1 MHFFILT
8 TFKLSTLIQFLFQ
21 SIVIVTDTWW
31 VFCYSSDLTLQWQK
45 QLLDFKD
52 QFDNYYVKS
61 MGALITSE
69 SVKKS
74 DNGLV
79 IVGGSYAHKE
89 HLTEEEPVEESK
101 EEG

>member
-1 MHFFILT
+1 M
-8 TFKLSTLIQFLFQ
+8 
-21 SIVIVTDTWW
+21 
-31 VFCYSSDLTLQWQK
+31 FCYSSDLTLQWQK

-61 MGALITSE
+61 MGALITSH

-74 DNGLV
+74 DNGLI

-89 HLTEEEPVEESK
+89 HLDEESK
-101 EEG
+101 EPAKEERCKLFSYLTYTSRQP